1 MTHPEALF
9 APAMQD
15 IARSHLEDLL
25 RAYRAAT
32 GFEES
37 TIGKLVHGD
46 PKWAL
51 GFRGRN
57 FGVATYDQHVR
68 RFSAIWPA
76 GMDWPA
82 AVPRQAPEMLPPE
95 ALEKLTAR
103 LLGSRAPVHHQKE
116 GQHG

>member
-1 MTHPEALF
+1 MTHPDTHFAAAL
-9 APAMQD
+9 QD
-15 IARSHLEDLL
+15 IARSHLEALL
-25 RAYRAAT
+25 SAYRAVT

-37 TIGKLVHGD
+37 TIGKLVQGD
-46 PKWAL
+46 PKWAS

-68 RFSAIWPA
+68 RFSAVWPA
-76 GMDWPA
+76 DAEWPA
-82 AVPRQAPEMLPPE
+82 DVPRQAPEALPPD